1 MRKEVHMS
9 YIVTS
14 ITPETKK
21 EQLRQEA
28 ARHVYEQLL
37 RFINEKHSDSESA
50 E

>member
-1 MRKEVHMS
+1 MS

-37 RFINEKHSDSESA
+37 RFINEKQSDSESA

>member
-1 MRKEVHMS
+1 MS

-14 ITPETKK
+14 IIPETKK

-37 RFINEKHSDSESA
+37 RFINDCGNDE
-50 E
+50 

>member
-1 MRKEVHMS
+1 MS
-9 YIVTS
+9 YTVTS
-14 ITPETKK
+14 ISPETKK

-37 RFINEKHSDSESA
+37 RFISDRENA